1 MVPYNTYLPI
11 ERCETTNNHLAQ
23 IRLTII
29 ISRKKTHNGAF
40 PKKKFILVRYY
51 HSIGMETGER
61 CLLLLLFLSAVVS
74 SGVSSRVSALWKKI
88 RRVRRHTHTHTHTTP
103 FRLIGVGNAL
113 RRVRALLRCWWCFS
127 GGKRERE
134 REGQE
139 EGGAAPTAVFDFFSY
154 TIFFQLCTMA
164 FSLTHS
170 ISLILFCLQYK
181 WIIYTSAT
189 RKNDCWCYTKL
200 CYEKK
205 NGNGHI
211 TNK

>member
-1 MVPYNTYLPI
+1 MKVEGRMSFCDVVWYLPYNTYLPI

-113 RRVRALLRCWWCFS
+113 RRVLVLLRCWWCFL

-134 REGQE
+134 RARRRE
-139 EGGAAPTAVFDFFSY
+139 ERHQLLVLIFFHLPFFSS
-154 TIFFQLCTMA
+154 FVRWR
-164 FSLTHS
+164 SLSHTQ
-170 ISLILFCLQYK
+170 SLSYSFVFNI
-181 WIIYTSAT
+181 
-189 RKNDCWCYTKL
+189 N
-200 CYEKK
+200 E
-205 NGNGHI
+205 
-211 TNK
+211 